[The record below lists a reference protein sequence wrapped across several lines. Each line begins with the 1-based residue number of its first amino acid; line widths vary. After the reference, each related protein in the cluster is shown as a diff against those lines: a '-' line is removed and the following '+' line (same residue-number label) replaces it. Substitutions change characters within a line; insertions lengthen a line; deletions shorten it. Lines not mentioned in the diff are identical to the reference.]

1 MRVVIDCNVV
11 VSAAL
16 GSAVCRAAL
25 AECELRH
32 VILLDQAILAEY
44 RRVATYPKFKLT
56 MRERMSV
63 LIDDLEN
70 VAEHVQIPRN
80 HAPTG
85 TIRDPDDMVY
95 LIVAEVAQADLIM
108 TGNSRDFVETSYGRT
123 RVITARAFLEEF
135 G

>member
-1 MRVVIDCNVV
+1 MRVIIDCNVV

-16 GSAVCRAAL
+16 GSVICRAAL

-32 VILLDQAILAEY
+32 VILLDRAILAEY
-44 RRVATYPKFKLT
+44 RRVATYPKFKSA
-56 MRERMSV
+56 MRERMLL

-70 VAEHVQIPRN
+70 VAEHVQ
-80 HAPTG
+80 APAEYQSTAA
-85 TIRDPDDMVY
+85 IRDPDDMIY

-108 TGNSRDFVETSYGRT
+108 TGNSRDFVETSYGQT
-123 RVITARAFLEEF
+123 RVITARAFLDEF